1 MKRSY
6 GIQRFIYW
14 AFGMAQGCF
23 LILDMESDSLFFT
36 LVSIVIYVAFVL
48 YVSHG
53 YDKNDE
59 K

>member
-23 LILDMESDSLFFT
+23 LILDMESDSVFFT
-36 LVSIVIYVAFVL
+36 LVSIVLSVALTLNVAC
-48 YVSHG
+48 G